1 MNANTTLP
9 IRTAAIAGTAA
20 ALLLGAT
27 ACGSGAAASTDKP
40 KITVILGTA
49 SDSFYNTL
57 GCGAKAEGKKLGATV
72 DVQGATTFDPAT
84 QTPILTSTVAKN
96 PNAIVI
102 APTDSKA
109 LGTPLKQASQAGI
122 KIVTAD
128 TGLSDTSFVSSA
140 VSSNNV
146 EGGAEAARTLAQ
158 LLGDKGKVVIIGGTP
173 GVTTADQRIQGFETE
188 IKKHPGITFVGV
200 QPSTPSGGVV
210 EAARLT
216 AASLS
221 KNPDLAGVF
230 SISTPASDGA
240 NNAIKDAGKS
250 GKIKVVGFDAGPAQ
264 VAQLKKGTVQALI
277 AQKAEQIGAEAVQ
290 QAVNAVQGKKVT
302 KSIGTSFVS
311 ITAAN
316 LKDPAVSKYV
326 YRSTC

>member
-1 MNANTTLP
+1 MKTANLTL
-9 IRTAAIAGTAA
+9 RGA
-20 ALLLGAT
+20 ALATAVLLGAT
-27 ACGSGAAASTDKP
+27 ACGSGDSASSTANP
-40 KITVILGTA
+40 KVTVILGTA

-84 QTPILTSTVAKN
+84 QTPILTSTVAKK

-109 LGTPLKQASQAGI
+109 LGTPLKQANEAGI

-128 TGLSDTSFVSSA
+128 TGLDDTSFISSA
-140 VSSNNV
+140 VSSNNE
-146 EGGAEAARTLAQ
+146 EGGAEAARTLAK
-158 LLGDKGKVVIIGGTP
+158 LVGEKGKVVIIGGTP
-173 GVTTADQRIQGFETE
+173 GVTTADQRIKGFETE
-188 IKKHPGITFVGV
+188 IKKYPDITFVGV

-221 KNPDLAGVF
+221 KDPDLAGIF

-240 NNAIKDAGKS
+240 NNAIKDAGKV
-250 GKIKVVGFDAGPAQ
+250 GKVKVVGFDAGPAQ
-264 VAQLKKGTVQALI
+264 VEQLKKGTVQALI
-277 AQKAEQIGAEAVQ
+277 AQKAEEIGAEAVR

-302 KSIGTSFVS
+302 KTIGTSFVS
-311 ITAAN
+311 ITADNLGDAN
-316 LKDPAVSKYV
+316 VSKYV

>member
-1 MNANTTLP
+1 M
-9 IRTAAIAGTAA
+9 
-20 ALLLGAT
+20 
-27 ACGSGAAASTDKP
+27 
-40 KITVILGTA
+40 
-49 SDSFYNTL
+49 
-57 GCGAKAEGKKLGATV
+57 
-72 DVQGATTFDPAT
+72 
-84 QTPILTSTVAKN
+84 
-96 PNAIVI
+96 
-102 APTDSKA
+102 
-109 LGTPLKQASQAGI
+109 
-122 KIVTAD
+122 TAD
-128 TGLSDTSFVSSA
+128 TGLDDTSFISSA

-146 EGGAEAARTLAQ
+146 EGGAEAARTLAE
-158 LLGDKGKVVIIGGTP
+158 LVGEKGKVVIIGGTP
-173 GVTTADQRIQGFETE
+173 GVTTADQRIKGFETE
-188 IKKHPGITFVGV
+188 IKKHPGITFLGV

-250 GKIKVVGFDAGPAQ
+250 GQIKVVGFDAGPAQ
-264 VAQLKKGTVQALI
+264 VTQLKKGTVQALI
-277 AQKAEQIGAEAVQ
+277 AQKAEDIGAQAVQ

-316 LKDPAVSKYV
+316 LKDPAISKYV

>member
-1 MNANTTLP
+1 MNTNAALP
-9 IRTAAIAGTAA
+9 LRTAAIATAV
-20 ALLLGAT
+20 LLGAT
-27 ACGSGAAASTDKP
+27 ACGSSGASSSTSKP

-109 LGTPLKQASQAGI
+109 LGTPLKQAGQSGI

-128 TGLSDTSFVSSA
+128 TGLDDTSFISSA

-146 EGGAEAARTLAQ
+146 EGGAEAARTLAE
-158 LLGDKGKVVIIGGTP
+158 LVGEKGKVVIIGGTP
-173 GVTTADQRIQGFETE
+173 GVTTADQRIKGFETE
-188 IKKHPGITFVGV
+188 IKKHPGITFLGV

-250 GKIKVVGFDAGPAQ
+250 GQIKVVGFDAGPAQ
-264 VAQLKKGTVQALI
+264 VTQLKKGTVQALI
-277 AQKAEQIGAEAVQ
+277 AQKAEDIGAQAVQ

-316 LKDPAVSKYV
+316 LKDPAISKYV